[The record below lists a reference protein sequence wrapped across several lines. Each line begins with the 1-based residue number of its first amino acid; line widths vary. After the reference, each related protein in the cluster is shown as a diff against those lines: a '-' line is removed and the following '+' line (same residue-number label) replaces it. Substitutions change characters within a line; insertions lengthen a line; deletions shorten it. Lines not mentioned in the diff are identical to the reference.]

1 MGYKAI
7 DTCGNNPNYY
17 ASIQKIDK
25 VESIE
30 GSDYLVKTTVCGR
43 TVVASKKLYKEGSIV
58 VYFPHGCVICE
69 EFLSANNLY
78 DLHNYK
84 KNRNSRDVDAVLY
97 EMNNEKN
104 IAKKQDIYVKA
115 RSMCGYFDAS
125 GRVKTRKIRGVHSEG
140 FIIHTYAITAM
151 DSIFSVVDWENHI
164 GMKFDTLNATQV
176 CWKYINK
183 HEAHLLSL
191 KPKQTFYQ
199 KAMKK
204 VKRNANLVE
213 NQFRL
218 HYDTSHLSEFM
229 NKINPYDDVAITVKI
244 DGSACC
250 VSNILVNKKLNF
262 FERFARKIGF
272 NVKENDYHVVYSSHH
287 IIKSLE
293 INPGANLG
301 FYGVDIWEPVKN
313 LIGKY
318 LSKGMS
324 IYGEVVGYIEGT
336 DLMIQPDRDYGCKVG
351 EWKFMPYRIT
361 ETDKDGVV
369 TEWSMDKV
377 CASVEEMMCL
387 YPELK
392 AKLLPPKMLYF
403 GKFCDLYKDIPVD
416 GEWANNVYER
426 MKNDT
431 TLLGMEL
438 DEPLCKISGPRE
450 GVVVRVGKE
459 AYKLKSQRHLA
470 LESERADK
478 GDVDIESLN

>member
-17 ASIQKIDK
+17 ASIQRIDN
-25 VESIE
+25 VEPIE
-30 GSDYLVKTTVCGR
+30 GSDFLVKTTVCGR
-43 TVVASKKLYKEGSIV
+43 TVVVSKKFYGKGSIV
-58 VYFPHGCVICE
+58 VYFPHECVICE

-84 KNRNSRDVDAVLY
+84 KNRNSRDVDAILH
-97 EMNNEKN
+97 EMSKETDKV
-104 IAKKQDIYVKA
+104 KKVELANKA

-140 FIIHTYAITAM
+140 FIIYTGAITAM

-176 CWKYINK
+176 CWKYINRQ
-183 HEAHLLSL
+183 EAHLLSL

-204 VKRNANLVE
+204 VQRNANLVD

-218 HYDTSHLSEFM
+218 HYDTSHLAEFIG
-229 NKINPYDDVAITVKI
+229 KVNPYDDVAITVKV

-250 VSNILVNKKLNF
+250 VSNILVNKKLNI
-262 FERFARKIGF
+262 FEKFARKIGF
-272 NVKENDYHVVYSSHH
+272 NVKDQDYHVVYSSHH

-293 INPGANLG
+293 INPGATLG
-301 FYGVDIWEPVKN
+301 FYGIDIWEPVKN

-318 LSKGMS
+318 LTKGMS
-324 IYGEVVGYIEGT
+324 IYGEIVGYIEGT
-336 DLMIQPDRDYGCKVG
+336 NQMIQPDRDYGCNVG

-369 TEWSMDKV
+369 TEWPMSKV
-377 CASVEEMMCL
+377 YDFTQTL
-387 YPELK
+387 LLDYPELFGK
-392 AKLLPPKMLYF
+392 ILVPKLLYL
-403 GKFCDLYKDIPVD
+403 GKFCDLYTDIPVD
-416 GEWANNVYER
+416 NNWSTNVLNR
-426 MKNDT
+426 MKEDT

-438 DEPLCKISGPRE
+438 DEPMCKIAGPRE
-450 GVVVRVGKE
+450 GVVVRVGDV
-459 AYKLKSQRHLA
+459 AYKLKTQRHLA
-470 LESERADK
+470 MESERADN